1 MTLRQRR
8 ARTEV
13 GCPHAAWAAR
23 PDRGAR
29 RLLRWCVFRSRRRV
43 PLPGRPAGAAAFTG
57 VAWMSSP
64 RGFRGETSRI
74 SCVGSVAIELGVP
87 VGRRPGIRV
96 RKRIEFAPQRPL
108 QADGSRAGA
117 EDRGGGTEH
126 RLPIGVA
133 GRAGVAP
140 VCGRACGIEPTSE
153 AAGSRSAHVRVSAVV
168 AATGANWITSLYRVA
183 TPV

>member
-1 MTLRQRR
+1 MEAQSS
-8 ARTEV
+8 
-13 GCPHAAWAAR
+13 
-23 PDRGAR
+23 DAR
-29 RLLRWCVFRSRRRV
+29 RSFAATPVVVECANTRAPSRPIAIIVSVSASCSKPTVPSCGAMSVLR
-43 PLPGRPAGAAAFTG
+43 A
-57 VAWMSSP
+57 
-64 RGFRGETSRI
+64 ETHRIRHTI